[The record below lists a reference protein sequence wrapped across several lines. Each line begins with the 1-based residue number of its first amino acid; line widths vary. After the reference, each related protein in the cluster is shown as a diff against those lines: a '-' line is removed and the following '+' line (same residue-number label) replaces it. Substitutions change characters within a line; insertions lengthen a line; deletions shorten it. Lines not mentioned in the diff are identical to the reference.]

1 MSKPAILW
9 PLVCSGYAAAAAAD
23 GDNNYDD
30 DGNGDGDGDVD
41 DNDDKDI
48 IIMEKDA
55 FKYRARWC
63 MHILK
68 CFIATLHANSFAQ
81 PLAAAISSA

>member
-1 MSKPAILW
+1 MSKPAIPW
-9 PLVCSGYAAAAAAD
+9 PLVCSEYAVAAAD
-23 GDNNYDD
+23 DDDSYDD
-30 DGNGDGDGDVD
+30 DGNGDGDGDVNDND
-41 DNDDKDI
+41 DNDTIK
-48 IIMEKDA
+48 MEKDA

-63 MHILK
+63 MYILK